1 MKEALQEAK
10 RRTASSVKK
19 NPRYESFKKQYRN
32 DPVAF
37 IHDCIEGITPT
48 FYQDEIG
55 VNIVKHRRESVRG
68 PHVIGKTCIASL
80 LVHWYALTRDGEDWK
95 IITTASVWR
104 QLSKYLWPEIHKW
117 ARKIRW
123 NKIGRQPY
131 DNRLELQ
138 MLSLKLETGEA
149 FAVASDNHEHIEGAH
164 ADHIFYIF
172 DEGKAIPNK
181 TWEAAEGALSGTGE
195 AFALAISTPGDPFG
209 VFYDIHSRKRGYD
222 EWHATHITKDDAIK
236 SGRMSL
242 EWAKAKEK
250 LWGSESSIFKNRVEG
265 EFAASDESGIAP
277 LAWIEAANERWY
289 QWVENGRNGKAAV
302 LSSDIAA
309 GGSNKTVVTDLFD
322 RCGEIDLAYSE
333 FDEFDHKNEKR
344 FATARTSA
352 RLMERMNIKRHSLGA
367 VVDAV
372 GIGDGVASNISQQ
385 FGIEKVI
392 AFKGGTPAVQ
402 ENHGR
407 SEKIQDGTGTFY
419 FRNLNSLA
427 WYMLHEKLNP
437 DSPIKIALPPKDK
450 LTGDLVNRK
459 YEKRS
464 DGIIEVESKKDMLK
478 RVKAETDEAI
488 TSPDDGDT
496 AAMAIYAYYHGFRQN
511 IDSKPNV
518 VYDDMTENE
527 VLGSIGLRKW

>member
-10 RRTASSVKK
+10 RRTAGLIKK

-37 IHDCIEGITPT
+37 IHDCIEGIKPT

-55 VNIVKHRRESVRG
+55 ANIVKYKREAVRG
-68 PHVIGKTCIASL
+68 PHVIGKTAIASL
-80 LVHWYALTRDGEDWK
+80 LVHWFALSRDGEDWK

-123 NKIGRQPY
+123 NKIGRQSY

-138 MLSLKLETGEA
+138 MLSLKLGTGEA

-195 AFALAISTPGDPFG
+195 AFALAISTPGDPIG

-265 EFAASDESGIAP
+265 EFAAGDESGIAP
-277 LAWIEAANERWY
+277 LSWIEAANERWWA
-289 QWVENGRNGKAAV
+289 WVETGRMGKAAV

-309 GGSNKTVVTDLFD
+309 GGSNKTVVTDLFEQ
-322 RCGEIDLAYSE
+322 CGACDLVYSE

-352 RLMERMNIKRHSLGA
+352 RLTERVTIKSHSLGII
-367 VVDAV
+367 VDAV
-372 GIGDGVASNISQQ
+372 GIGDGVASNLTQK
-385 FGIEKVI
+385 FGTEKVI
-392 AFKGGTPAVQ
+392 AFKGGMAA
-402 ENHGR
+402 EHECYGKK
-407 SEKIQDGTGTFY
+407 EKIFDGTGTFV
-419 FRNLNSLA
+419 FKNLNSLA

-437 DSPIKIALPPKDK
+437 DSQIKIALPPKDK
-450 LTGDLVNRK
+450 LTGDLVNRR

-464 DGIIEVESKKDMLK
+464 DGVIVVESKEEMIK
-478 RVKAETDEAI
+478 RVKAEIDEAI

-496 AAMAIYAYYHGFRQN
+496 AAMAIYAYYHGF
-511 IDSKPNV
+511 DKSLKSKPSIAV
-518 VYDDMTENE
+518 MPRTERQIYGDMP
-527 VLGSIGLRKW
+527 